1 MEYLAFKDLV
11 IAKAQEMGLAEYE
24 IYYQSNSGI
33 IANAFGDEIDQFSA
47 NSDGG
52 VCFRCI
58 VKGKMG
64 YASTEELSP
73 EQAASIVEKA
83 MDNAS
88 VLEAEEPV
96 FLVSGGQAYTPIQR
110 ENPSIPLAQNL
121 VQRVLQVQGMLYA
134 TDPAVTEGS
143 ITRGIGLQGRIAICN
158 SKGLDLDR
166 EYTMNAIMVGAVVTD
181 GTDKANDYQ
190 LELGD
195 IAQIDAQA
203 LTRKATGI
211 ALSKLGGE
219 PAPTGVYPV
228 VFDPEAM
235 SDLLD
240 TFSGIFDGEAAQ
252 KGLSKLKGQE
262 GNTIASDVVTV
273 IDDPFHPENPM
284 SMSFDAEGSP
294 TYRKNVIEK
303 GVLKTLLH
311 NLQSANMAGVATT
324 GNAYKGKY
332 DSPVGINPFTM
343 HIAPGEWTEEQL
355 LEKAGNGVYIR
366 SLSGLHAGANAIT
379 GDFSLQSEGYMIEN
393 GQKTTHVNGFTVAG
407 NFYDLLKNI
416 TAVANNLTIPSPASI
431 TTYGSPSVLV
441 ENLSV
446 AGK

>member
-11 IAKAQEMGLAEYE
+11 IAKAQEMGIAEYE
-24 IYYQSNSGI
+24 IYYHGSAGI
-33 IANAFGDEIDQFSA
+33 MANAFGEEIDQFSA

-58 VKGKMG
+58 INDKMG

-73 EQAASIVEKA
+73 QQAVSIVEKA
-83 MDNAS
+83 VDNAS
-88 VLEAEEPV
+88 ILEAEEPV
-96 FLVSGGQAYTPIQR
+96 FLVAGGQNYTQIQR
-110 ENPSIPLAQNL
+110 NDPPLPQANDLINQ
-121 VQRVLQVQGMLYA
+121 VLQVQQMLNGA
-134 TDPAVTEGS
+134 NPAITEGS
-143 ITRGIGLQGRIAICN
+143 ISRGLGLTGCIAIYN
-158 SKGLDLDR
+158 SKGLDLYK
-166 EYTMNAIMVGAVVTD
+166 EYALNVLMIGAVVTD
-181 GTDKANDYQ
+181 GKEKANDYQ
-190 LELGD
+190 LKVGD
-195 IAQIDAQA
+195 LSQIDAKKLIQTA
-203 LTRKATGI
+203 ADM

-252 KGLSKLKGQE
+252 KGLSKLQGQE
-262 GNTIASDVVTV
+262 GNAIASDVVTL
-273 IDDPFHPENPM
+273 IDDPFHPENPIPM
-284 SMSFDAEGSP
+284 PFDAEGSP
-294 TYRKNVIEK
+294 TYKKNIIEK

-311 NLQSANMAGVATT
+311 NLQSANMAGLTTT

-343 HIAPGEWTEEQL
+343 HIAPGVFTEEQL
-355 LEKAGNGVYIR
+355 LEKAGTGVYIR

-416 TAVANNLTIPSPASI
+416 TAVANNLTIPSPTDI

>member
-24 IYYQSNSGI
+24 IYYHGSAGI
-33 IANAFGDEIDQFSA
+33 MANAFGAEIDQFSA
-47 NSDGG
+47 SSDGG

-58 VKGKMG
+58 VNGKMG

-73 EQAASIVEKA
+73 QQAASIVEKA
-83 MDNAS
+83 VDNAS
-88 VLEAEEPV
+88 ILESEEPV
-96 FLVSGGQAYTPIQR
+96 FLVAGGQNYTQIQR
-110 ENPSIPLAQNL
+110 NDPPLPQANDL
-121 VQRVLQVQGMLYA
+121 ITRVLQVQQMLNEA
-134 TDPAVTEGS
+134 NPAITEGS
-143 ITRGIGLQGRIAICN
+143 MSRGMGHTGCIAICN
-158 SKGLDLDR
+158 SKGLDLYK
-166 EYTMNAIMVGAVVTD
+166 EYALNALMIGAVVTD
-181 GTDKANDYQ
+181 GKEKANDYQ
-190 LELGD
+190 LKVGALS
-195 IAQIDAQA
+195 QIDA
-203 LTRKATGI
+203 RKLIQTATNM

-235 SDLLD
+235 SDLLS
-240 TFSGIFDGEAAQ
+240 TFAGIFDGESAQ

-262 GNTIASDVVTV
+262 GNAIASEVVTL
-273 IDDPFHPENPM
+273 IDDPFHPENPIP
-284 SMSFDAEGSP
+284 MSFDAEGSP
-294 TYRKNVIEK
+294 THKKNIIEK

-311 NLQSANMAGVATT
+311 NLQSANMAGLATT
-324 GNAYKGKY
+324 GNASKGKY

-343 HIAPGEWTEEQL
+343 HIAPGEFTEEQL
-355 LEKAGNGVYIR
+355 LEKAGTGVYIR

-379 GDFSLQSEGYMIEN
+379 GDFSLQSEGYMIEK

-416 TAVANNLTIPSPASI
+416 TAVANNLTIPSPTGI

>member
-11 IAKAQEMGLAEYE
+11 IAKAQEMGLTEYE
-24 IYYQSNSGI
+24 IYYHGSAGI
-33 IANAFGDEIDQFSA
+33 MANAFGEEIDQFSA

-52 VCFRCI
+52 LCFRCI
-58 VKGKMG
+58 VNGKMG

-73 EQAASIVEKA
+73 QQAASIVEKA
-83 MDNAS
+83 MNNAS

-96 FLVSGGQAYTPIQR
+96 FLVAGGQNYTQIQR
-110 ENPSIPLAQNL
+110 NNPPLPQANDL
-121 VQRVLQVQGMLYA
+121 ITRVLQIQQMLNEA
-134 TDPAVTEGS
+134 NPAISEGS
-143 ITRGIGLQGRIAICN
+143 MSRGMGHTGCIAICN
-158 SKGLDLDR
+158 SKGLDLYK
-166 EYTMNAIMVGAVVTD
+166 EYALNALMIGAVVTD
-181 GTDKANDYQ
+181 GKEKANDYQ
-190 LELGD
+190 LKVGALS
-195 IAQIDAQA
+195 QIDA
-203 LTRKATGI
+203 RKLIQTATDM

-235 SDLLD
+235 SDLLS
-240 TFSGIFDGEAAQ
+240 TFSDIFDGEAAQ

-262 GNTIASDVVTV
+262 GNAIASEVVTL
-273 IDDPFHPENPM
+273 IDDPFHPDNPL

-294 TYRKNVIEK
+294 THKKNVIEK

-311 NLQSANMAGVATT
+311 NLQSANMAGLSTT
-324 GNAYKGKY
+324 GNAYKAKY

-343 HIAPGEWTEEQL
+343 HIAPGEFTEEQL
-355 LEKAGNGVYIR
+355 LEKAGTGVYIR

-379 GDFSLQSEGYMIEN
+379 GDFSLQSEGYMIEK

-416 TAVANNLTIPSPASI
+416 TAVANNLTIPSPTGI
-431 TTYGSPSVLV
+431 TTFGSPSVLV